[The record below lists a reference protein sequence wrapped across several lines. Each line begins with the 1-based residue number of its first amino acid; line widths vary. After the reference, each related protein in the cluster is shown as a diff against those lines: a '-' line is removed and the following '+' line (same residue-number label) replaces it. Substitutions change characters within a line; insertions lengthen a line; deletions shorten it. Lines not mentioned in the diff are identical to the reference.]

1 MPVRVW
7 TEDELDALLAKEP
20 LAEAVPLDCG
30 VNATVYDALCPAA
43 RVSGRES
50 PLTLNSEVV
59 MLAAVTV
66 MLEPVAV
73 SVAGRLLV
81 CPTVT
86 VPKLSE
92 AGLTASWPGTV
103 AVPASEMVSDES
115 EASETTEIDPVM
127 LPPVVG
133 LNTAPKVKLCPGLKV
148 SGRLSPVV
156 RKAGSETLA

>member
-1 MPVRVW
+1 MPVRDW
-7 TEDELDALLAKEP
+7 TADELDALLANDP
-20 LAEAVPLDCG
+20 LAAAVPLDCG
-30 VNATVYDALCPAA
+30 VKTTVNDALCPAA

-73 SVAGRLLV
+73 IVAGRLLV

-86 VPKLSE
+86 VPKFSE
-92 AGLTASWPGTV
+92 AGLSASWPGTV
-103 AVPASEMVSDES
+103 AVPASEIVTVESD
-115 EASETTEIDPVM
+115 ASETTEIDPVM
-127 LPPVVG
+127 LPPAVG

-148 SGRLSPVV
+148 RGRLNPLV
-156 RKAGSETLA
+156 RKAEPETLA